1 MVEENGSDVV
11 EMAVE
16 GEKASSSLVGPDLD
30 LVIVASRNE
39 ERLGLVE
46 VDTSNRSIVFLEAIN
61 QGSHSVIP
69 KLDGRGVKRYENPW
83 SEWLHVSLISKEVTV
98 CGASYLLGW
107 KAMPLALEDLD
118 SNYKDT
124 LDMTIARIP

>member
-16 GEKASSSLVGPDLD
+16 SKEAASSLVGPDLD
-30 LVIVASRNE
+30 LVVVASRNE

-83 SEWLHVSLISKEVTV
+83 PE
-98 CGASYLLGW
+98 
-107 KAMPLALEDLD
+107 
-118 SNYKDT
+118 
-124 LDMTIARIP
+124 